1 MNAVQEAVE
10 NYVNTNKW
18 KSTLVGRA
26 WNIADPESRAQLI
39 SFLTVHI
46 EGVVKSLED
55 ES

>member
-1 MNAVQEAVE
+1 MSAVKEAVE

-26 WNIADPESRAQLI
+26 WDVSDPDSRSQLI

-55 ES
+55 E